1 MNVDELQVTDR
12 NRNSMLGLCVCVL
25 ALLLF
30 ISDLCVIPFAGETLQ
45 GKIQQ
50 QKIRRGGEPELRF
63 FMFSAFPS
71 EIE

>member
-1 MNVDELQVTDR
+1 MDECWWTSSDWQKQKFYARFL
-12 NRNSMLGLCVCVL
+12 CVL

-30 ISDLCVIPFAGETLQ
+30 ISDLCVIPFAGETLE